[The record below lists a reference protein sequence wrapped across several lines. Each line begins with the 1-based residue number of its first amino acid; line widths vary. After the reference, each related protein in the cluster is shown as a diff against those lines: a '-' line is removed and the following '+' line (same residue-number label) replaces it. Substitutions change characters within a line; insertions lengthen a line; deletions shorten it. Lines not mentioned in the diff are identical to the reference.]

1 MNKSSKITTAV
12 AFLILAVCLSVGAYL
27 KAHHPDFPYELYGS
41 FMLIA
46 VGGYTGKRLADKTA
60 RFGGNGAVVT
70 KTGDPLQ

>member
-27 KAHHPDFPYELYGS
+27 KAHHPDFPYELYGT

-46 VGGYTGKRLADKTA
+46 VGGYTGKRLATRTSK
-60 RFGGNGAVVT
+60 FGGNGASTT

>member
-1 MNKSSKITTAV
+1 MNKTSKITTAV

-27 KAHHPDFPYELYGS
+27 KAHHADFPYELYGS

-60 RFGGNGAVVT
+60 KFGGNG
-70 KTGDPLQ
+70 K